1 MSGGASKQR
10 DDSDE
15 PPDRILPNEAYWLR
29 NFRSMSVTEAIEDIK
44 AIKMEPRFHLG
55 DIFRTQNNF
64 YIIIGGKKN
73 NSGVF
78 YYRIQ
83 GFDGTIRVRKEDEIT
98 ARYGSPTAMPLDEVS
113 QRLLT
118 VQFPLE
124 QNLDAE
130 ILTQRYIRR
139 NEEGH
144 LRGRREM
151 IQISIN
157 AARSSRLAGIR
168 RGMRDELA
176 SLAGIRRGILA
187 SHKEPPPPQRVP
199 KMDRKIPDGE
209 NCSICLESL
218 HGKTKKNKKG
228 KRKVMKLKG
237 DMQVV
242 MLKCKHFFHKK
253 CIIKHQRKGSE
264 YSRMRCP
271 NCRTEVTQLY
281 ADGVMRLTDG
291 VLRLRF

>member
-15 PPDRILPNEAYWLR
+15 PPDQILPSEAYWLR
-29 NFRSMSVTEAIEDIK
+29 NFSSMSVTQATEDIK
-44 AIKMEPRFHLG
+44 AIKMAPRFHLG
-55 DIFRTQNNF
+55 DIFRTQNGEF

-98 ARYGSPTAMPLDEVS
+98 ARYGSPTAMPLDEVTR
-113 QRLLT
+113 RLLT
-118 VQFPLE
+118 VEFPLE

-139 NEEGH
+139 NEQGR
-144 LRGRREM
+144 LRGRQEM
-151 IQISIN
+151 VQISIN
-157 AARSSRLAGIR
+157 AARSTRLAGIT

-176 SLAGIRRGILA
+176 SLAGIRRGMLA
-187 SHKEPPPPQRVP
+187 SHEEPPPPQRVP
-199 KMDRKIPDGE
+199 KMDRIPDGG

-218 HGKTKKNKKG
+218 HGKKGKKNKKG

-242 MLKCKHFFHKK
+242 MLKCGHFFHKK
-253 CIIKHQRKGSE
+253 CILANQLKGTE
-264 YSRMRCP
+264 YSRIRCP
-271 NCRTEVTQLY
+271 NCRTKVTQMY
-281 ADGVMRLTDG
+281 ADGVS
-291 VLRLRF
+291 RLRF